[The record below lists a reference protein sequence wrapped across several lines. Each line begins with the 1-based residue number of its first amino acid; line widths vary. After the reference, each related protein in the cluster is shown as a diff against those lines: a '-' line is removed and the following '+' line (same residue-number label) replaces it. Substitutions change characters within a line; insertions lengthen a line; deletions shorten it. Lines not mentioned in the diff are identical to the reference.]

1 MAREAEAVLEQ
12 LIALP
17 APSRNEGE
25 RADWIELYL
34 RGRGAE
40 PHREGNNVW
49 CIGREQAAGCP
60 TLLLNAHIDTV
71 KPAAGWQ
78 RDPFCPL
85 WEGDRLYGLGSNDC
99 GGGLCS
105 LMQVFLA
112 LRTAPLPYRLV
123 FLASA
128 EEEVSGKNGL
138 ERALPLLPPVDLAI
152 VGEPTG
158 MRPAIAEKGLMV
170 LDCTARGKAGGGE
183 CHLRGSGGH
192 RLVPPL
198 CLREGFGL
206 ARPGEDV
213 GHDD

>member
-1 MAREAEAVLEQ
+1 MAHEAEAVLEQ

-17 APSRNEGE
+17 ATSRNEGE
-25 RADWIELYL
+25 RADWIEQYL
-34 RGRGAE
+34 RERGAE
-40 PHREGNNVW
+40 PLREGNNVW

-128 EEEVSGKNGL
+128 EEEVSGRTGWSVRCPCCRPSTSPSWESL
-138 ERALPLLPPVDLAI
+138 RACAPPLP
-152 VGEPTG
+152 
-158 MRPAIAEKGLMV
+158 R
-170 LDCTARGKAGGGE
+170 
-183 CHLRGSGGH
+183 RGSW
-192 RLVPPL
+192 
-198 CLREGFGL
+198 CST
-206 ARPGEDV
+206 ARPGARRATRRVDV
-213 GHDD
+213 FHSLPVVYSNI